1 MDVKQFERMKDKISD
16 LQGQQQK
23 AVAKKEAIEER
34 WQKEYNLK
42 DVEAVEAYIA
52 ELESDIATQEK
63 QIDKRYKEASD
74 AVTSYEE
81 SLEG

>member
-1 MDVKQFERMKDKISD
+1 MQA
-16 LQGQQQK
+16 QQQK

-34 WQKEYNLK
+34 WQKEYDLK
-42 DVEAVEAYIA
+42 DVEAVEDMIT
-52 ELESDIATQEK
+52 ELEEDIATQEK

-74 AVTSYEE
+74 AVVAYEE